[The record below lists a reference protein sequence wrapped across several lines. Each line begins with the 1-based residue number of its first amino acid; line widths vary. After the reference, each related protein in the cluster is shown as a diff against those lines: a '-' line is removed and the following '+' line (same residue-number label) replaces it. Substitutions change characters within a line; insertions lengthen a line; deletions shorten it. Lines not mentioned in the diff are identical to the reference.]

1 MSSSKFD
8 ADAQAIGLYK
18 AMKGFGTDNK
28 SLIHIVANTTNQQR
42 QQIIKAYQRLYN
54 KDLIKSIKSELSGN
68 YEDAVI
74 AAFETPVEYDVNEII
89 RTNKKKD
96 EYSLIEIIATRP
108 KWMLDEIQQ
117 RYKELNN
124 NHSIEETLNPKFN
137 ESIKTL
143 LTHLLQH
150 TRRSNHKQPNMNH
163 CKKQVSYLTSCSN
176 WNEEGSAFNKIFYTS
191 SAKELVVISK
201 YYHKLTGKTLPQAL
215 DEHNEFT
222 KEMKEYIKTVL
233 FAVMAPSEYFAT
245 RVYKAIEGYGTDNML
260 LIRVLITRDE
270 LDMKYIRMYYKDKYK
285 KEMIKD
291 IEDDCS
297 GNYKNFLVE
306 LAGHEV

>member
-1 MSSSKFD
+1 MSFRTFD
-8 ADAQAIGLYK
+8 ADAQAKGLYN
-18 AMKGFGTDNK
+18 AMKDFGTDNK

-54 KDLIKSIKSELSGN
+54 KDLIKDIKSELSGK

-74 AAFETPVEYDVNEII
+74 AAFETPVEYDVKEII
-89 RTNKKKD
+89 RTIKKID
-96 EYSLIEIIATRP
+96 VYSLIEIIATRP

-124 NHSIEETLNPKFN
+124 NHSIEETLNSKFK
-137 ESIKTL
+137 EPVKTL
-143 LTHLLQH
+143 LNHLLQH
-150 TRRSNHKQPNMNH
+150 TRRSNHKQPQMNH
-163 CKKQVSYLTSCSN
+163 CKQQANDLTSCTN
-176 WNEEGSAFNKIFYTS
+176 WNEEGSVFNKILYTS

-201 YYHKLTGKTLPQAL
+201 YFHKLTGQTLPQAL
-215 DEHNEFT
+215 DERNEFT
-222 KEMKEYIKTVL
+222 KKMKEYIKTVL

-245 RVYKAIEGYGTDNML
+245 RVYKAIKGFGTDNML

-270 LDMKYIRMYYKDKYK
+270 LDMKYIRMYYKDIYK
-285 KEMIKD
+285 KEMIED
-291 IEDDCS
+291 IKSDCS

>member
-1 MSSSKFD
+1 MSFTKFD
-8 ADAQAIGLYK
+8 ANSHAEGLNK
-18 AMKGFGTDNK
+18 AMNSFLKDNK
-28 SLIHIVANTTNQQR
+28 LLIHIVANTTNQQR
-42 QQIIKAYQRLYN
+42 QQIIKAYQQLYH
-54 KDLIKSIKSELSGN
+54 KDLIKQIKSKLSGD
-68 YEDAVI
+68 YEDALV
-74 AAFETPVEYDVNEII
+74 AAFETPVEYDVKEII
-89 RTNKKKD
+89 RTIKKKD

-124 NHSIEETLNPKFN
+124 NHSIEETLNSTFD
-137 ESIKTL
+137 ESVKTL
-143 LTHLLQH
+143 LTHLLQY
-150 TRRSNHKQPNMNH
+150 TRHSNHKQPHMDH
-163 CKKQVSYLTSCSN
+163 CKQQANDLTSCSN
-176 WNEEGSAFNKIFYTS
+176 WNEEGSVFNKILYTS
-191 SAKELVVISK
+191 SAKELVIISK
-201 YYHKLTGKTLPQAL
+201 YFHKQTGKTLPQAL
-215 DEHNEFT
+215 DEQNEFT

-245 RVYKAIEGYGTDNML
+245 RVNKAIKGIGTDDEL

-285 KEMIKD
+285 KEMIED
-291 IEDDCS
+291 IKSDCS